1 MRPYFWGRIGD
12 VERGHKADI
21 QVTETLEVDL
31 RRAYKHLYDMT
42 YLRQSPLIERLGLTE
57 RDDPSLALQ
66 ELLRRGLELLRP
78 ADDAPE
84 TGRAWRRYQI
94 MQLRFCEQMTQQA
107 AAVKLGLA
115 TRHLRREQTA
125 AIAAIASHIKR
136 TLGISELSEE
146 QAGDQPSAYPR
157 ANLLGR
163 EMAHLAAD
171 LQGKISDL
179 IKVMAQARELTGP
192 LAQERGIVVRQELAP
207 GPLGTVRVPEA
218 VLKQALLNLLSVGL
232 ERAEDTLRIT
242 LGERERG
249 VSVDLSL
256 QTGAWAGD
264 AITFSA
270 DMLAPFGGRIDTSDD
285 ACCLTIWLP
294 LADHAM
300 VLAIEDSAD
309 TLDLWRRYLTD
320 TRFLLVEAGPPE
332 QAVQR
337 AVGLR
342 PQLILLDVMMPGV
355 DGWQVLSQLK
365 AQEALAGTPVVV
377 CTILPQESLA
387 RTLGANGFI
396 RKPIM
401 GQAFREAL
409 ERQIAAS

>member
-1 MRPYFWGRIGD
+1 MQPG
-12 VERGHKADI
+12 
-21 QVTETLEVDL
+21 ETLEVDL
-31 RRAYKHLYDMT
+31 RRAYKHLYDMA
-42 YLRQSPLIERLGLTE
+42 YLRQSPLIERLGLAE

-66 ELLRRGLELLRP
+66 ELLRHGLELLRP

-125 AIAAIASHIKR
+125 AIAAIATRIRR
-136 TLGISELSEE
+136 TLGI
-146 QAGDQPSAYPR
+146 GDGPEAQEADHPPAYPR
-157 ANLLGR
+157 ADLLGR

-171 LQGKISDL
+171 LQGEISDL
-179 IKVMAQARELTGP
+179 IEVMAQARELTGP
-192 LAQERGIVVRQELAP
+192 LAQERGIVVRQKLAP

-232 ERAEDTLRIT
+232 ERAEDALRIS
-242 LGERERG
+242 LGQREDG
-249 VSVDLSL
+249 VAVDLSL
-256 QTGAWAGD
+256 QSVAWEGD

-270 DMLAPFGGRIDTSDD
+270 DMLAPFGGRIETHDKGR
-285 ACCLTIWLP
+285 LTVRLP
-294 LADHAM
+294 RADHVV

-320 TRFLLVEAGPPE
+320 TRFLLVKAGPPE

-337 AVGLR
+337 AIGLR

-365 AQEALAGTPVVV
+365 AQDELAGTPVVV

>member
-66 ELLRRGLELLRP
+66 ELLRHGLELLRP

-125 AIAAIASHIKR
+125 AIAAIATRIKR
-136 TLGISELSEE
+136 TLGISDVPEA
-146 QAGDQPSAYPR
+146 QPVDQPLAYPR
-157 ANLLGR
+157 ADLLGR

-171 LQGKISDL
+171 LQGEISDL
-179 IKVMAQARELTGP
+179 IEVLAQARELTGP
-192 LAQERGIVVRQELAP
+192 LAQERGIAVRQDLAP
-207 GPLGTVRVPEA
+207 GPLGTVRVPQA

-232 ERAEDTLRIT
+232 ERAEGALRIS
-242 LGERERG
+242 LGQRG
-249 VSVDLSL
+249 GGVAIDLCL
-256 QTGAWAGD
+256 QAVAWEGD

-270 DMLAPFGGRIDTSDD
+270 DMLAPFGGRIDTSD
-285 ACCLTIWLP
+285 ACCLSIWLP
-294 LADHAM
+294 QSDNVV
-300 VLAIEDSAD
+300 VLAIEDSVD